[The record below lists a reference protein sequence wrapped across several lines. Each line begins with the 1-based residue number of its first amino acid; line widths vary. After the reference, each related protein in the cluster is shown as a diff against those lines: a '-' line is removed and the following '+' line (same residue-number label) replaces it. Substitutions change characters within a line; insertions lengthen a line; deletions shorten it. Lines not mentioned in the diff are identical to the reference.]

1 MSHQCED
8 ANYRRYDQPKGVP
21 LRVTAAERANGNLVE
36 VDPSE
41 SVPFKTLKQNPNFRA
56 FSEGKFGATVQ
67 QALAALVGLCFV
79 GMLFSPVVGGA
90 LAAVGKI
97 CSKHGIGMKSYHE
110 STNKRFAKIT
120 NPLSCTAMAIKSC
133 LEGPFNMLYAAA
145 CALLPAGAAAYF
157 LRLNIYGPTTGG
169 AFSNG
174 VHADAHQWWSH
185 PIFYAYEQVRLVIAT
200 ATGTICFIVVVVD
213 GNGNIV
219 ERYGIFGFF
228 EVTLHSMEAYVL
240 NGLASGQ
247 RNFGYMPDP
256 DNPGEFLA
264 LRVVHAVP
272 GVLAW
277 RTALLLTVLL
287 PSVEAG
293 AAWINSLRTTGMAQ
307 RAAAQ
312 AAGTAVSNDVAEAAA
327 VAYRQKQEVDL
338 KFALEAARVARNEAL
353 RERYWNDAEYR
364 ERYLASKRA
373 SRARALVAK
382 LGDAAVFEKLRAVV
396 AVPGLADQTG
406 LADIVGSAA
415 AVAAAAVDVASAKAL
430 LLRLLPRLAAERGRV
445 IEERAVRRTFDEL
458 RAVVDALVPDL
469 EGVVGLEAIVGR
481 AAVDV
486 AAAKAL
492 LVRIRTY
499 LDAEQRRRLAEDP
512 EYAAVVA
519 EDERAR
525 QLEATC
531 VRYWSQHGG
540 EDARR
545 AFDAYWRR
553 MAQEP
558 EFRAGHLQRLDS
570 LAEQARLRERA
581 RQQAWRASRRLASGQ
596 APQLASYRPHLT
608 SSQHAFREYVSN
620 LKSRLSIPSG
630 VPIPRVKLTPVAFK
644 NLKKKF
650 AEAYPRWPPFPFD
663 PYTMMIYL

>member
-415 AVAAAAVDVASAKAL
+415 AVAAAAVDVA
-430 LLRLLPRLAAERGRV
+430 
-445 IEERAVRRTFDEL
+445 
-458 RAVVDALVPDL
+458 
-469 EGVVGLEAIVGR
+469 
-481 AAVDV
+481 
-486 AAAKAL
+486 AAKAL
-492 LVRIRTY
+492 LVDLLPAARS
-499 LDAEQRRRLAEDP
+499 AQRRVVEEHHQRLAEDP